1 MNSDQTKANN
11 SALYTLITVFFFWG
25 FIGASN
31 GVFIPFCKIK
41 FGLDQFQS
49 QLIDFAFYGAYY
61 IGALLLFIFS
71 SMAKKDIL
79 NAWGFKKGIIN
90 GLLISTFGAVF
101 MIFAVTQGSYALI
114 LAALFVVAL
123 GFSLQQTSAQPFA
136 TSLGDIKTAS
146 NRLNLAGGINSFGT
160 TIGPIVVS
168 IALFGVIAGA
178 NLEEFAKKAN
188 SLDKMEILYVF
199 VGGLF
204 LLSAAL
210 FYFSK
215 KLPSGK
221 SDSTFEPASK
231 AMKMLIAI
239 TLILVVIFGYIFS
252 RYEDA
257 DFITRFIENKEK
269 DYLGLYL
276 TIATLL
282 VTVFGLLFANLRAQ
296 KNPEGWGAMKYPQ
309 LVLGMLGIFTY
320 VGVEVTIQS
329 NLGELLKTD
338 VFGNITGSDLAPYIS
353 MYWGSLMI
361 GRWAGAI
368 SVFNPSNTL
377 RKILLIVVPY
387 VAFGVVLVVNHLSGL
402 NVGPLYA
409 YAAIVAFQI
418 IGFFLGQDKPSKTLM
433 IFGLMGMVAMIIG
446 LCTTGTVAIY
456 AFMSGGLFCS
466 IMWPAIFSL
475 SITGL
480 GKYTSQGSAFLVMM
494 ILGGGIIPP
503 LQGKISDIIGI
514 HQSYFIPVI
523 CFAYLA
529 YYGFVVKGILKKQN
543 IDVDDI
549 QAEGGH

>member
-1 MNSDQTKANN
+1 MDSEQTKSNN

-71 SMAKKDIL
+71 GLAKKDIL

-90 GLLISTFGAVF
+90 GLIISAFGAVF

-136 TSLGDIKTAS
+136 ASLGSPQTAS
-146 NRLNLAGGINSFGT
+146 NRLNLAGGVNSFGT

-168 IALFGVIAGA
+168 IALFGVVAGV
-178 NLEEFAKKAN
+178 NLEEFAKKAD
-188 SLDKMEILYVF
+188 SLDKMEILYMA
-199 VGGLF
+199 VGALF
-204 LLSAAL
+204 LIAAAL
-210 FYFSK
+210 FFFSK
-215 KLPSGK
+215 KLPAGK
-221 SDSTFEPASK
+221 SDSTFEPARK
-231 AMKMLIAI
+231 AQNVLIAI
-239 TLILVVIFGYIFS
+239 TVAMIAIFAYIFS
-252 RYEDA
+252 RYEDPE
-257 DFITRFIENKEK
+257 FITRFIENKEV
-269 DYLGLYL
+269 DYLGLSL
-276 TIATLL
+276 TVSSLL
-282 VTVFGLLFANLRAQ
+282 VIVIGLLYANTAA
-296 KNPEGWGAMKYPQ
+296 KKSPEGWGAMRYPQ
-309 LVLGMLGIFTY
+309 LVLGMLALFTY

-329 NLGELLKTD
+329 NLAELLGTPA
-338 VFGNITGSDLAPYIS
+338 FGGIAGAAIAPYIS
-353 MYWGSLMI
+353 MYWGSMMI

-368 SVFNPSNTL
+368 SVFNPSNSL
-377 RKILLIVVPY
+377 RKILLIIVPY
-387 VAFGVVLVVNHLSGL
+387 VAFGVVLSVNYISGQDIT
-402 NVGPLYA
+402 PLYA
-409 YAAIVAFQI
+409 YAAVVAIQI
-418 IGFFLGQDKPSKTLM
+418 AGFFLGQDKPAKTLM
-433 IFGLMGMVAMIIG
+433 IFGVLGMVAMAIG
-446 LCTTGTVAIY
+446 LLSTGTVAIY

-475 SITGL
+475 GITGL

-514 HQSYFIPVI
+514 HESYFIPVL
-523 CFAYLA
+523 CFAYIA
-529 YYGFVVKGILKKQN
+529 FYGFSVKGILKKQN
-543 IDVDDI
+543 IDVDAI
-549 QAEGGH
+549 EAEGGH